1 MGRQIERSPEV
12 IEKSTESTERVLSV
26 RAVGEISKDDY
37 RELSEEVEA
46 LLKQQ
51 ESIGLVL
58 DLEQFKRESPGAWGA
73 DLKFGKTYHH
83 KIRRMAIVGDTRW
96 EHLLADL
103 AEPFFARESKF
114 FNPGQRADAFRWAAE
129 EDS

>member
-1 MGRQIERSPEV
+1 M

-26 RAVGEISKDDY
+26 RALGEITKDDY
-37 RELSEEVEA
+37 RELSEQVEA
-46 LLKQQ
+46 LLRMQP
-51 ESIGLVL
+51 SIGLVL
-58 DLEQFKRESPGAWGA
+58 DLERFEHEKPSAWLS
-73 DLKFGKTYHH
+73 DLKFGRAYHH
-83 KIRRMAIVGDTRW
+83 KIRRMAVIGDNRW

-103 AEPFFARESKF
+103 ADPFFARESKF